1 MKTSSI
7 KTAKYQPL
15 SYFIENNLIIYSSLN
30 RINKLVA
37 FTIIQTQ
44 DVSKLIQVLKNIL
57 MKSCLDSYTIQIGIR
72 SVSYIILKFINE
84 EKKEII
90 QDCFKIREF
99 LNEAEIQYS
108 LLENNHLKMVFF
120 SILCNEVDP
129 TLSEIGVSVSKS
141 KIRLSIN
148 NDKPSLNYV
157 FYNINLDLL
166 TDEIYFFQHITRFLE
181 EREIRGYLFVYYT
194 VDNIGDLKGG
204 AYLAVL
210 QREEEDSIDL
220 IKMSREFF
228 KKELLEIQVPK
239 IDLTWRFLWRL
250 PMCDDLF
257 RIKVGFKMGQQK
269 IPSTTNEVISHLKG
283 KLAEND
289 IKYKTVEEHLFLIIQ
304 KYLFSIISGLDLNR
318 VTAIIKEYINEYKIY
333 ILLINKTDY
342 SKLISYDNISQIPSL
357 TILNIEEFL
366 DLNYDT
372 FN

>member
-1 MKTSSI
+1 MRTSSR
-7 KTAKYQPL
+7 KTGKYQPL
-15 SYFIENNLIIYSSLN
+15 DYFIENNLIIYSSLN

-44 DVSKLIQVLKNIL
+44 DISKLIQILKNIL

-84 EKKEII
+84 EKKEIM
-90 QDCFKIREF
+90 QDCFKICEF
-99 LNEAEIQYS
+99 LNGAEIQYS
-108 LLENNHLKMVFF
+108 LLDGSLLKMAFF

-129 TLSEIGVSVSKS
+129 ALSEIGVSVSKS

-148 NDKPSLNYV
+148 NDKSSLNYI

-181 EREIRGYLFVYYT
+181 ESEIRGYLFVYFT

-204 AYLAVL
+204 AYLVVL
-210 QREEEDSIDL
+210 QKEEDSIDL
-220 IKMSREFF
+220 IKVSREFF
-228 KKELLEIQVPK
+228 EKEILEIQKPK
-239 IDLTWRFLWRL
+239 IDLIWRLLWRL
-250 PMCDDLF
+250 PMCDLF
-257 RIKVGFKMGQQK
+257 RIKGDFKMEQQN
-269 IPSTTNEVISHLKG
+269 IPSTMNEVISHLKG

-289 IKYKTVEEHLFLIIQ
+289 IKNETVEEHLFLISQ
-304 KYLFSIISGLDLNR
+304 KYLFSIISELDLNR

-333 ILLINKTDY
+333 ILLVNKTAY
-342 SKLISYDNISQIPSL
+342 SKLVSYNNISQIPNL

-372 FN
+372 LY

>member
-1 MKTSSI
+1 LKKSSR

-44 DVSKLIQVLKNIL
+44 NISKLIQILKNIL
-57 MKSCLDSYTIQIGIR
+57 VKSCLDSYTIQIGIR

-90 QDCFKIREF
+90 QDCFKICEF

-108 LLENNHLKMVFF
+108 LLENKLLEGTFF
-120 SILCNEVDP
+120 SILCNEIDP
-129 TLSEIGVSVSKS
+129 ALREIGVSVSKS
-141 KIRLSIN
+141 KIRIFIN
-148 NDKPSLNYV
+148 NDKSSLNYV

-181 EREIRGYLFVYYT
+181 ESEIRGYLFVYCT
-194 VDNIGDLKGG
+194 ADNIGDLKGG
-204 AYLAVL
+204 AYLVVL
-210 QREEEDSIDL
+210 QKEGDDSIDL
-220 IKMSREFF
+220 IKVSREFF
-228 KKELLEIQVPK
+228 EKEILEIQKPKKELI
-239 IDLTWRFLWRL
+239 WRLLWRL

-257 RIKVGFKMGQQK
+257 RFKGDFKMEQQK
-269 IPSTTNEVISHLKG
+269 IPFTLNEVISHLKG

-289 IKYKTVEEHLFLIIQ
+289 IKYKTVEEHLFLISQ

-318 VTAIIKEYINEYKIY
+318 VTAIIQEYINEYKIY

-342 SKLISYDNISQIPSL
+342 SKIISYDNISQIPNL